1 MSAGVET
8 VSKLLKGARPLS
20 APAAILA
27 KPMNSNRFPTN
38 NFLAAAIIGAVIAA
52 LAGCASGAS
61 ESAGSALVPPPAATA
76 ASDAPLS
83 PAQKGI
89 LGVWEGTTL
98 ASCGITTIR
107 SRCNAEQNVS
117 ITLVQRENSKI
128 GGSYTC
134 SYGNLNCYNMDT
146 TGKVAYAMVD
156 GSQISTL
163 VIMPDGTSCRFS
175 GRNDSGKVIGD
186 YSCSRGGGSFEQG
199 TWRARHSY

>member
-1 MSAGVET
+1 
-8 VSKLLKGARPLS
+8 
-20 APAAILA
+20 
-27 KPMNSNRFPTN
+27 MNSNRFPTN
-38 NFLAAAIIGAVIAA
+38 NFFVAAIIGAVIATA

-61 ESAGSALVPPPAATA
+61 KSAGASTPPLAATA
-76 ASDAPLS
+76 ASDAPTTHD
-83 PAQKGI
+83 QKSI

-117 ITLVQRENSKI
+117 IMLVQRENSKI

-146 TGKVAYAMVD
+146 TGKVAYATVD
-156 GSQISTL
+156 GTQISTL

-175 GRNDSGKVIGD
+175 GRNDSGNVIGD